1 MRKFYG
7 FLLAAAALVA
17 SVTPA
22 AAQGAPKWGY
32 IHLQKILAEAPG
44 ADEARQKVE
53 QEIRGFQ
60 SELQKLETEIDR
72 MISDYERQQNMLAAQ
87 ERQQREAAIMQK
99 QQELQQQA
107 MQYELQ
113 VQQRQQE
120 LLSPIMDRVQTALNE
135 IRQQGGYSIIFDAAS
150 GAIVTADPALDLTE
164 QVLARLRAMAS
175 N

>member
-1 MRKFYG
+1 MRTFHG

-17 SVTPA
+17 SATPA

-32 IHLQKILAEAPG
+32 INSQRILAEAPG
-44 ADEARQKVE
+44 TQEARQKVE
-53 QEIRGFQ
+53 GEIQRFQ
-60 SELQKLETEIDR
+60 SELEKAENELER
-72 MISDYERQQNMLAAQ
+72 MISDFERQQSMLAAQ
-87 ERQQREAAIMQK
+87 ERQQREAAIRQK

-120 LLSPIMDRVQTALNE
+120 LLAPIMERVQTAINE
-135 IRQQGGYSIIFDAAS
+135 LRQQGGYAFIFDAAS
-150 GAIVTADPALDLTE
+150 GAIIAADPALDLTE